1 MASVNFG
8 PKTLVALVAAGRFM
22 APFPRTPRHRSNG
35 SVEDDLA
42 LDDSAVFLPSKSPEL
57 DQGVG
62 SSLLIMVDLW
72 L

>member
-35 SVEDDLA
+35 SVDLA

-62 SSLLIMVDLW
+62 SSRLIMVDLW